1 MTFNPRHIAVLVLAA
16 AGLHPAAAQAQWYSS
31 VSSQPPLYPYAA
43 PSNQPYAVQVA
54 PNTYVIRR
62 PEDARPQ
69 PQRRIKNATA
79 PEPAPA
85 RSVTRSKVD
94 PALVEELRNRPKVT
108 RPVINT
114 TQVVRGEP
122 VVIETTRYVDDP
134 PRVVERYVDGNGKPI
149 EKPTGGKQLRGK
161 TGRVATAAI
170 DAPVIDTPKGKN
182 DVKRVISAEAEIT
195 ILGPDRMTIRLFR
208 KGHKAN
214 ASAE

>member
-1 MTFNPRHIAVLVLAA
+1 MTLTSRNIAVLVFAA
-16 AGLHPAAAQAQWYSS
+16 AGLQPAAAQAQWYSS
-31 VSSQPPLYPYAA
+31 VSNQPPLYPYAA

-62 PEDARPQ
+62 PDDMQP
-69 PQRRIKNATA
+69 PQRRHK
-79 PEPAPA
+79 PVSAPA

-94 PALVEELRNRPKVT
+94 RALVEELRNRPKVIRPKIG

-122 VVIETTRYVDDP
+122 VVIETKRYVDDP
-134 PRVVERYVDGNGKPI
+134 PRIVERYVDVNGKPI
-149 EKPTGGKQLRGK
+149 GVKPVVDR
-161 TGRVATAAI
+161 
-170 DAPVIDTPKGKN
+170 PKGKD

-195 ILGPDRMTIRLFR
+195 ILGPDRMNIRLFR
-208 KGHKAN
+208 KGHKAS